1 MSVSAITTS
10 ELQQLFAKE
19 PGTKLLDVRT
29 SGEFE
34 SVHVPSAVNFPLD
47 GLDPPAIQKSLGVG
61 ADQTLYVICKM
72 GGRSHK
78 ACEKFIAAG
87 FSNVVNVKGGTDA
100 WVSNGF
106 PAEHGERSVMSL
118 DRQVRIAAGSLV
130 LIGALLAIF
139 IHPAWAW
146 LSAFIGAGLVFS
158 GVTDTCGMGT
168 VIAKMPWNQPK
179 KKSPAAADCDTG
191 G

>member
-1 MSVSAITTS
+1 
-10 ELQQLFAKE
+10 
-19 PGTKLLDVRT
+19 
-29 SGEFE
+29 
-34 SVHVPSAVNFPLD
+34 
-47 GLDPPAIQKSLGVG
+47 
-61 ADQTLYVICKM
+61 
-72 GGRSHK
+72 
-78 ACEKFIAAG
+78 
-87 FSNVVNVKGGTDA
+87 
-100 WVSNGF
+100 
-106 PAEHGERSVMSL
+106 
-118 DRQVRIAAGSLV
+118 V